1 MGGSPSPVA
10 PDLLSWARVLEDA
23 SCQPEELL
31 HSCCSL
37 LLLVFLC
44 GSSYT
49 SQMGTDA
56 LSTGDV
62 TLVCFLLRWPAYVW
76 EAFLFYFLFLWAGQE
91 VWMNLKLSQS
101 VPCPQLSILLF
112 NECIFCPYHYLLTHL
127 FSLKSLNA
135 IRRWTLFSLPLPP
148 RCWDSEYDP
157 PVVCYVGL
165 ESQCGALCTQGKHS
179 PTELCLQAIVDVL
192 WMSLH
197 HRTPPRT

>member
-135 IRRWTLFSLPLPP
+135 IRRWTLFSLPLQMPWSQRKKQALNKCLLDLP
-148 RCWDSEYDP
+148 IRLLKRVLP
-157 PVVCYVGL
+157 PVWVYAGL
-165 ESQCGALCTQGKHS
+165 WYICLEKLSLIS
-179 PTELCLQAIVDVL
+179 PLIV
-192 WMSLH
+192 
-197 HRTPPRT
+197 